1 MHRPRVPLGCRHPL
15 ARTSRLILTLAL
27 LLAPWVG
34 VRAQQVLQAPPTL
47 LAQFD
52 LDLGTVQ
59 SLSLPGTQHDAVTTT
74 VTLAGVRYTIDLALH
89 DVRSPDFQLYER
101 NAAGLVPLPRP
112 ACVTYRGQLREWP
125 EARVAATVVDGSMEA
140 MIHLPAAAAGEP
152 GEVWVVQ
159 PVRRAQPGARASL
172 HVVYRA
178 ADSATLPYEC
188 GTDTSG
194 LPPPTPQGSADF
206 TAVCEIALEADLQ
219 FYQWNNS
226 DVTQT
231 QNDMTSVM
239 NQVDFIYDRDVDVT
253 FTVVSLIVTTST
265 VYTTN
270 DPSALLSQFSS
281 YWNSNFGLIQRDV
294 AHLFTGRNLTGSTIG
309 IAYVSVICSQ
319 GNGYG
324 LSQSDFTNNFNRRV
338 GLTCHE
344 LGHNFSAPH
353 CNGNN
358 PCYIMC
364 SGLGGCSN
372 NVTLFGPSSAAQ
384 IDGYAHN
391 SPCMPPPA
399 TVPVLTSISPTSLTI
414 FSPGGVT
421 LQGTGLLTM
430 DRFTVGGQTFT
441 AGYAVQ
447 SDTQVA
453 VMVPQGAALGPTSVT
468 VGNTLGTSN
477 PMTFSY
483 TLTQPPKLRST
494 ALVPPTGG
502 VASYDFG
509 GVPSNQWF
517 LLLGLTPATT
527 PLFGFDVLTGP
538 VVLAAGTHPSPLG
551 ISNVSVPVP
560 PGLGVLQFFFQV
572 IEGDPAG
579 VAAGVTNVT
588 TTILQ

>member
-1 MHRPRVPLGCRHPL
+1 MHRPRACTRPHHRLGL
-15 ARTSRLILTLAL
+15 FARRL
-27 LLAPWVG
+27 LLLVVAMTPWLAVG
-34 VRAQQVLQAPPTL
+34 AQQVHQAPPSL

-52 LDLGTVQ
+52 LDLGTLQ

-74 VTLAGVRYTIDLALH
+74 VALGGVRYTVDLALH

-101 NAAGLVPLPRP
+101 TALGLVPLPRP
-112 ACVTYRGQLREWP
+112 ACVTYRGQLRERP
-125 EARVAATVVDGSMEA
+125 DARVAATVVDGSMEA
-140 MIHLPAAAAGEP
+140 MIHMPAEDPAAP

-178 ADSATLPYEC
+178 ADSAALPGEC
-188 GTDTSG
+188 GTDTTG
-194 LPPPTPQGSADF
+194 APTTAPPGSTDF

-226 DVTQT
+226 SVTQT
-231 QNDMTSVM
+231 QNDVTSVM
-239 NQVDFIYDRDVDVT
+239 NQVDFIFDRDVDVT
-253 FTVVSLIVTTST
+253 YSVVALIVTTST

-270 DPSALLSQFSS
+270 DASALLSQFSS
-281 YWNSNFGLIQRDV
+281 YWNSNNGSIQRDV
-294 AHLFTGRNLTGSTIG
+294 AHLFTGRNLSGSTIG
-309 IAYVSVICSQ
+309 IAYLSVICSQ

-372 NVTLFGPSSAAQ
+372 NVTLFGPSAAAQ

-391 SPCMPPPA
+391 SPCMPPPT
-399 TVPVLTSISPTSLTI
+399 TVPALTSITPSSLTV

-453 VMVPQGAALGPTSVT
+453 VMVPQGQALGPTSVT
-468 VGNTLGTSN
+468 VGNVLGTSN

-494 ALVPPTGG
+494 ALIPPTGG

-509 GVPSNQWF
+509 GVPGNQWF
-517 LLLGLTPATT
+517 LLLGVTPVTT
-527 PLFGFDVLTGP
+527 PLLGLDVLSNP
-538 VVLAAGTHPSPLG
+538 VVLAAGSHPAPLG

-560 PGLGVLQFFFQV
+560 PGLGVLQFFLQV
-572 IEGDPAG
+572 VEGDPAG
-579 VAAGVTNVT
+579 VAAGATNVT